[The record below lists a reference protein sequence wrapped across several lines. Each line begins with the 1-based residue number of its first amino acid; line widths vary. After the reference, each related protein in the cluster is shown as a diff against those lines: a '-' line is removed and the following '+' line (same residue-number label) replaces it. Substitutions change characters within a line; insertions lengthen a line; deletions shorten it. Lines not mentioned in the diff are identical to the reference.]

1 MATPIEYIDSII
13 EMAVAIKNH
22 AAAGGEVDPEA
33 ISLLVDADQ
42 AMMEAFDVALDPEN
56 RQETETGEWK

>member
-1 MATPIEYIDSII
+1 MARTEYVDGII
-13 EMAVAIKNH
+13 EMAVMIRNH
-22 AAAGGEVDPEA
+22 IAAGGEVPDEA
-33 ISLLVDADQ
+33 ISLLGDADQ